1 MKKETRQFV
10 IYSRKSKF
18 TGKGESIENQIE
30 LCRQYIAVH
39 FSQEEADAAL
49 VYEDEGFSGGNL
61 ERPQFKKMMKDSQ
74 KTKFAAIVVYRLDRI
89 SRNIGD
95 FAKLIEDLGDRHID
109 FISIREQ
116 FDTSSPMGRAM
127 MYIAS
132 VFSQLERETIAERI
146 RDNMHELSKTGR
158 WLGGTTPTGYES
170 ESISNVTVDGK
181 VRKAC
186 KLKIIPEE
194 ISLVQLIFEK
204 FLETGSLTK
213 VDAFLLEK
221 RYTTK
226 RGKNF
231 TRFAIKGILTN
242 PVYMIADE
250 AAYGYLTEN
259 HVDLFAEKSDF
270 DGKHGIMAYNRTLQ
284 RPGKAHQIRPM
295 EEWIVS
301 VGKHPGVIPGQQW
314 IQVQSMLEVNKSK
327 SYRRPRSNVA
337 LLSGLLVCG
346 DCGDYMR
353 PKLTNRHAAN
363 GELIYT
369 YMCST
374 KERSQS
380 SRCQM
385 KNANGNTLDA
395 KVISEIKKLSEDRS
409 FFADFLAQT
418 KKAISGNREGYDAE
432 LLTLKE
438 KLAENESSIKALV
451 SSLTK
456 SAGTSAESYIMEQ
469 IQELHQTGED
479 MKNRLAELE
488 TLTEHQRFA
497 DQEFAFSR
505 QMIESFAANVDDCTV
520 EEKRRLLRAIVKKVV
535 WDGKN
540 AYVYL
545 FAEDGEADLPP
556 IDQPMYPLGGDSEG
570 DPHVLPL
577 PAQTPG
583 GGLPGRHPG
592 GLGGGRRPFPH
603 GRDCGGRHHA
613 GGPGHPGRLRQ
624 GPPVR
629 PDLPDRPG
637 AEDHHPALRPG
648 RPRSPH
654 PAGDRRPVRHQPV
667 VCLPHRKARPGE
679 APGGDGGLDAIGALP
694 AKSRGPEFGLAAFSW
709 MDYNSTTGN
718 SRKTDLHREGTFHG
732 KTAGTVGAGLYHDH
746 RSAGRGRGRD
756 RGRGKG
762 RDPEI

>member
-1 MKKETRQFV
+1 
-10 IYSRKSKF
+10 
-18 TGKGESIENQIE
+18 
-30 LCRQYIAVH
+30 
-39 FSQEEADAAL
+39 
-49 VYEDEGFSGGNL
+49 
-61 ERPQFKKMMKDSQ
+61 
-74 KTKFAAIVVYRLDRI
+74 
-89 SRNIGD
+89 
-95 FAKLIEDLGDRHID
+95 
-109 FISIREQ
+109 
-116 FDTSSPMGRAM
+116 
-127 MYIAS
+127 
-132 VFSQLERETIAERI
+132 
-146 RDNMHELSKTGR
+146 MHELAKTGR

-186 KLKIIPEE
+186 KLKIIQEE

-231 TRFAIKGILTN
+231 TRFSIKGILTN

-259 HVDLFAEKSDF
+259 HVDLFAEKNDF
-270 DGKHGIMAYNRTLQ
+270 DGTHGIMAYNRTLQ

-301 VGKHPGVIPGQQW
+301 VGKHPGVISGQQW

-353 PKLTNRHAAN
+353 PKLTGRHGVN

-374 KERSQS
+374 KERSRS
-380 SRCQM
+380 SRRQM
-385 KNANGNTLDA
+385 KNDNGNTLDA
-395 KVISEIKKLSEDRS
+395 KVISEIKKLSEDRG
-409 FFADFLAQT
+409 FFADFLIQT

-432 LLTLKE
+432 LLALKE

-456 SAGTSAESYIMEQ
+456 SAGTAAEPYIMEQ
-469 IQELHQTGED
+469 IHELHQAGEE

-505 QMIESFAANVDDCTV
+505 QMIESFVANVDDCTV
-520 EEKRRLLRAIVKKVV
+520 EEKRRLLRTIVKKVV
-535 WDGKN
+535 WDGEN

-556 IDQPMYPLGGDSEG
+556 FDAPEIPLREDSKGDANDPHLPDDRKQYGKNQPYPNGGKQRDARCKAHIAAGTQPLPQRVCKGEG
-570 DPHVLPL
+570 DGVEYVMDQNQPKHELFGLRFQYIEVQDQWGQHKNQHVPCCGKQQRDLHQL
-577 PAQTPG
+577 FEIEFCG
-583 GGLPGRHPG
+583 FGLPG
-592 GLGGGRRPFPH
+592 PH
-603 GRDCGGRHHA
+603 A
-613 GGPGHPGRLRQ
+613 
-624 GPPVR
+624 
-629 PDLPDRPG
+629 LPDDGDEYRSHRHAYQCCHAP
-637 AEDHHPALRPG
+637 EALR
-648 RPRSPH
+648 H
-654 PAGDRRPVRHQPV
+654 
-667 VCLPHRKARPGE
+667 
-679 APGGDGGLDAIGALP
+679 AICCDLIC
-694 AKSRGPEFGLAAFSW
+694 AK
-709 MDYNSTTGN
+709 
-718 SRKTDLHREGTFHG
+718 H
-732 KTAGTVGAGLYHDH
+732 
-746 RSAGRGRGRD
+746 
-756 RGRGKG
+756 
-762 RDPEI
+762 